1 MKGTLAIKF
10 LPAHGVMLLD
20 PATVANLELV
30 RNLRTGDPHQSLFG
44 ALNKCLTQAG
54 SRFLRSALLQPSTDL
69 ATISARLD
77 AVSELLTRPEAIQD
91 ARKILPTFKD
101 SERLLRHFMQK
112 QTQSGCARAKSAIT
126 AVLQLKA
133 VLRTAPLLGAAL
145 TSSGHELPQNELL
158 QAIVDNL
165 TSPELTELASHIDT
179 VIDEDASFARKTS
192 QRMLECLFAV
202 RPKVC
207 SFLDVTRQTLG
218 DSTRDMDSLVASYAD
233 SLGLTDMKLVYTERR
248 GYHLTLPASQREI
261 VERNGFIR
269 IASHAKR
276 TVACSTEQLAQLNN
290 RCKEMI
296 GQILMSTER
305 ELTKLQD
312 SIRQRLHVIFAV
324 GESIALLD
332 TLIAYTSFSTS
343 LSGGECVRPRMGEGA
358 PLVIKRARH
367 PLLEA
372 QGEAS
377 VVPNDVAL
385 THATN
390 FQLITGPNMSGKSTY
405 LRQAALITLLAHI
418 GCHVPGKPCH
428 HPPSHP
434 PLPPSPTLSSHS
446 L

>member
-1 MKGTLAIKF
+1 MPAAAAAKHTATTTTLTPHPTPLHPSPPSPLTHTGLGAPPPPFHAEADTIRLRKGK
-10 LPAHGVMLLD
+10 V
-20 PATVANLELV
+20 
-30 RNLRTGDPHQSLFG
+30 GDH
-44 ALNKCLTQAG
+44 
-54 SRFLRSALLQPSTDL
+54 R
-69 ATISARLD
+69 
-77 AVSELLTRPEAIQD
+77 
-91 ARKILPTFKD
+91 
-101 SERLLRHFMQK
+101 SERAPPAAPPPPPLHHPTLTLPPLPSH
-112 QTQSGCARAKSAIT
+112 TQ
-126 AVLQLKA
+126 VLQLKA

-158 QAIVDNL
+158 KAIVDNL

-332 TLIAYTSFSTS
+332 TLIAYTY
-343 LSGGECVRPRMGEGA
+343 
-358 PLVIKRARH
+358 
-367 PLLEA
+367 LLH
-372 QGEAS
+372 
-377 VVPNDVAL
+377 L
-385 THATN
+385 TLWRGVCTPED
-390 FQLITGPNMSGKSTY
+390 G
-405 LRQAALITLLAHI
+405 
-418 GCHVPGKPCH
+418 
-428 HPPSHP
+428 
-434 PLPPSPTLSSHS
+434 
-446 L
+446 